1 MGKERSCILLIGI
14 NFYDYELRIKR
25 AMERKG
31 YYVDLVFNCNNL
43 ENLHVEKYD
52 AIVILVGRNI
62 RRGLLEELRRKKKSE
77 TNIILYLWDDVSYVH
92 NFKENRDL
100 YDVIYSFDPSDCRE
114 YGLRFLPLFYD
125 DDLKNRGRKDIDV
138 YCAITDAG
146 VRLDTLEKLAEK
158 IEKNVNAIIIAN
170 VGKKKYLYRLIKKDS
185 RCIKY
190 RYKPIP
196 KQMDFEYMSRAKSI
210 IDIKYPTQTGLSTRI
225 FEAMALKNKIITTN
239 RSAKYY
245 DFYNPDNIQIIDE
258 NQLDVDW
265 FFLDKEYVEIDNDIK
280 EKYCIDEWIDCLVE
294 KKTNRYLIPD
304 NVYGI

>member
-1 MGKERSCILLIGI
+1 MGEGCSNVLLIGI

-31 YYVDLVFNCNNL
+31 YYVDLVFVCDNL
-43 ENLHVEKYD
+43 DNLHIEKYD
-52 AIVILVGRNI
+52 VIVILVGRNI
-62 RRGLLEELRRKKKSE
+62 RRELLEELRRRKKNE
-77 TNIILYLWDDVSYVH
+77 TNIILYLWDDVSYVN
-92 NFKENRDL
+92 NFKRNRDL

-125 DDLKNRGRKDIDV
+125 NDLKKREKKDIDV

-146 VRLDTLEKLAEK
+146 VRLDALEKLVEK
-158 IEKNVNAIIIAN
+158 IEKNLNAIIIAN
-170 VGKKKYLYRLIKKDS
+170 VGKKRYLYQLIK
-185 RCIKY
+185 RNRGCVKY

-210 IDIKYPTQTGLSTRI
+210 IDIKYPTQTGLSTRVY
-225 FEAMALKNKIITTN
+225 EAMALKNKIITTN
-239 RSAKYY
+239 RSVIYY

-265 FFLDKEYVEIDNDIK
+265 IFLDKKYVEIDNDIK
-280 EKYCIDEWIDCLVE
+280 QKYCIDEWIDCLVG
-294 KKTNRYLIPD
+294 KKTNYYLIHD